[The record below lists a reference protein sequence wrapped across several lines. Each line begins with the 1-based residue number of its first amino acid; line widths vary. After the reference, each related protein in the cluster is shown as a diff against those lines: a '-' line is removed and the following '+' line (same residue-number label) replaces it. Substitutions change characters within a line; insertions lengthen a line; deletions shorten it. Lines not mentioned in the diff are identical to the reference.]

1 VRVLSDQPKPRQNLL
16 RYREH
21 RIFKAM
27 IVAAAV
33 AVVAALADAAG
44 PAFGASLFVP
54 PLAASL
60 FLVIAVPESAMA
72 QPRALLGGQ
81 VLCAAISIA
90 VMHFLPWPELVVA
103 GAFFLSVAAMIL
115 TRTVHAPAAATIYF
129 VIVSHASW
137 EMIFVPIA
145 AGSVFVIAMGVM
157 INRLRGEPYPRH
169 WL

>member
-1 VRVLSDQPKPRQNLL
+1 
-16 RYREH
+16 
-21 RIFKAM
+21 
-27 IVAAAV
+27 
-33 AVVAALADAAG
+33 
-44 PAFGASLFVP
+44 
-54 PLAASL
+54 LAASL

-145 AGSVFVIAMGVM
+145 AGSVFVIVMGAM
-157 INRLRGEPYPRH
+157 INRLRGETYPRH

>member
-1 VRVLSDQPKPRQNLL
+1 MSDQPKPRQNLL

-33 AVVAALADAAG
+33 AVIAALADAAG

-145 AGSVFVIAMGVM
+145 AGSVFVIVMGVM

>member
-1 VRVLSDQPKPRQNLL
+1 MSDQPKPRQNLL

-72 QPRALLGGQ
+72 QPRALLGG
-81 VLCAAISIA
+81 
-90 VMHFLPWPELVVA
+90 
-103 GAFFLSVAAMIL
+103 
-115 TRTVHAPAAATIYF
+115 
-129 VIVSHASW
+129 
-137 EMIFVPIA
+137 
-145 AGSVFVIAMGVM
+145 
-157 INRLRGEPYPRH
+157 
-169 WL
+169 

>member
-1 VRVLSDQPKPRQNLL
+1 MSDQPKPRQNLL

-27 IVAAAV
+27 IVDAAV

-44 PAFGASLFVP
+44 PAFGASLFI
-54 PLAASL
+54 
-60 FLVIAVPESAMA
+60 VIAVPESAMA

-145 AGSVFVIAMGVM
+145 AGSVFVIVMGVM
-157 INRLRGEPYPRH
+157 INRLRGEPYPRY